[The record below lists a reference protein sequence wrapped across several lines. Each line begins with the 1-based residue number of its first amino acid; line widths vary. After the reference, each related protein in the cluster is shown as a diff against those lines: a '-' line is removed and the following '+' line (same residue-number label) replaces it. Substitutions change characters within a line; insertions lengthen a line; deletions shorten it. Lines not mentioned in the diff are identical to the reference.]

1 MTTQNP
7 QDQAVST
14 HSVDAA
20 KIKHIAHLSRIGIN
34 DADADKYAG
43 QMNAILDYMKILEEV
58 DTENVK
64 MTLQVNGLENVMRP
78 DVVRMEEKPDDLL
91 EVTPLA
97 KISGQIAV
105 KAVLKEE

>member
-1 MTTQNP
+1 MTSPNP
-7 QDQAVST
+7 QEDAKSVQK
-14 HSVDAA
+14 VDAE

-34 DADADKYAG
+34 DEDAEKYAG

-64 MTLQVNGLENVMRP
+64 MTLQVNGLESVMRA
-78 DVVRMEEKPDDLL
+78 DEVRMEENPSTLL
-91 EVTPLA
+91 AVSPLT

-105 KAVLKEE
+105 KAVIKEE